1 MEENVKVQT
10 KQQCYIVS
18 LDNGIRAEEPVSI
31 KVFNNFSDGTQL
43 VELNNLVFGVYK
55 SYSLNPKTV
64 YLDDYDIIKSDIA
77 ELLDIDHEVTR
88 RIVTDERNI
97 GVFTELNYSQNIET
111 RISGTNMLTSLVD
124 AINKGIVTGDEA
136 YIVSE
141 TLRIPSSSKEDPIKN
156 KSHIRDIV
164 SLGITAMLEKINQ
177 ERGYDISEKTRKALR
192 KGYIRMIL
200 FDLLIGRKYRGL
212 DYSLII
218 DIDNK
223 NKPKW
228 EKIRFGPISVS
239 NSIDKDAIVGDDGYF
254 INNHYLNREVLLQV
268 LFESF
273 YDEIKKMTV
282 ALNDAV
288 RLYDDAIVRIIYNN
302 TEVDKG
308 KELEKEVMNNLT
320 NITEQQKEKEVQMNA
335 ESKIN
340 KVERTMATQSIN
352 VRVTA
357 KLDLIQKKYPL
368 NPKEHPEMM
377 KRKPKEEKEE
387 KVKLV
392 VEKEKAANAGFTHA
406 MIIIPLVA
414 LICGIGLGIAYVLLT
429 MGSF

>member
-1 MEENVKVQT
+1 MEENVKVQS

-18 LDNGIRAEEPVSI
+18 LDNGIRSEEPVTI

-55 SYSLNPKTV
+55 SYSLNPKTI
-64 YLDDYDIIKSDIA
+64 YIDDYDIIKSDIA

-88 RIVTDERNI
+88 RIVTEDRNI

-111 RISGTNMLTSLVD
+111 RISGTNMITSLVD
-124 AINKGIVTGDEA
+124 AINKGLVTGDEA
-136 YIVSE
+136 MIASD
-141 TLRIPSSSKEDPIKN
+141 TLRLPSSSKEEPIKN
-156 KSHIRDIV
+156 KNHIKDIINIGLTSMIKKI
-164 SLGITAMLEKINQ
+164 SLSKGL
-177 ERGYDISEKTRKALR
+177 DISEKIKKAIR

-200 FDLLIGRKYRGL
+200 FDILIGRKYRGL
-212 DYSLII
+212 DYSII
-218 DIDNK
+218 TDIDAN
-223 NKPKW
+223 NNPKW
-228 EKIRFGPISVS
+228 ERVRFGPISVS

-254 INNHYLNREVLLQV
+254 LNNHYLDREVLLQV

-282 ALNDAV
+282 ALNDAI

-302 TEVDKG
+302 TDVDKG
-308 KELEKEVMNNLT
+308 KELEKLIMNSLT
-320 NITEQQKEKEVQMNA
+320 NIADQQKEKEAQMNA
-335 ESKIN
+335 EFKIN

-352 VRVTA
+352 VKVTA

-368 NPKEHPEMM
+368 NPKEHPELL
-377 KRKPKEEKEE
+377 KKAPKEEDEQ
-387 KVKLV
+387 VKLI
-392 VEKEKAANAGFTHA
+392 VEKEKAANAGFTN
-406 MIIIPLVA
+406 MIIIIPLVA

>member
-1 MEENVKVQT
+1 MEENVKIQT

-55 SYSLNPKTV
+55 SYSLNPKTI

-88 RIVTDERNI
+88 RIVTDECNI

-124 AINKGIVTGDEA
+124 AINKGIITGDEA
-136 YIVSE
+136 FLVGE

-164 SLGITAMLEKINQ
+164 SIGITAMLEKINQ
-177 ERGYDISEKTRKALR
+177 ERGYDISEKTKKAIR

-212 DYSLII
+212 DYSLIT
-218 DIDNK
+218 DIDSK
-223 NKPKW
+223 NVPKW

-254 INNHYLNREVLLQV
+254 LNNHYLDREVLLQV

-282 ALNDAV
+282 ALNDAI

-302 TEVDKG
+302 TDVDKG
-308 KELEKEVMNNLT
+308 KELEKLIMNSLT
-320 NITEQQKEKEVQMNA
+320 NIADQQKEKEAQ
-335 ESKIN
+335 I
-340 KVERTMATQSIN
+340 
-352 VRVTA
+352 
-357 KLDLIQKKYPL
+357 
-368 NPKEHPEMM
+368 
-377 KRKPKEEKEE
+377 KRKNLIKLKEQW
-387 KVKLV
+387 
-392 VEKEKAANAGFTHA
+392 
-406 MIIIPLVA
+406 
-414 LICGIGLGIAYVLLT
+414 LLNL
-429 MGSF
+429 